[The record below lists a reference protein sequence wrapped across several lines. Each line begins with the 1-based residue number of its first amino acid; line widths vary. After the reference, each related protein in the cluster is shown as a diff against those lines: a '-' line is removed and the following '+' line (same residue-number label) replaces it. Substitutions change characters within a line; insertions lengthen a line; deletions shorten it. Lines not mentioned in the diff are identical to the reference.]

1 MSKQTAVEW
10 LVEELTKQ
18 NMYMHLFAKEIQK
31 AKAME
36 KEQMKHGFDEGSMYD
51 YEEGFEEYYEEFYG
65 K

>member
-1 MSKQTAVEW
+1 MTAVEW

-31 AKAME
+31 AKEME
-36 KEQMKHGFDEGSMYD
+36 KEQIKDAFENFDFNLNDG
-51 YEEGFEEYYEEFYG
+51 EEYYNKTF